1 MTSDELGSAKGTPSA
16 QGGHEALETGIAILS
31 YELASRGQV

>member
-1 MTSDELGSAKGTPSA
+1 MTSDELGSAKGRQVRKVDTR
-16 QGGHEALETGIAILS
+16 ALETGIAILS